1 MFAVIAAHKRELRKL
16 GVEYTD
22 NERKADLV
30 IVHALASTSRVDVFH
45 SHGFYPTAQ
54 AGWHAGFTRAN
65 EQLIQTML
73 DARAVVSVQDLLGM
87 TDLVAFTTDG
97 QWAKYAFP
105 TTKPKNQYWVRAI
118 PA

>member
-1 MFAVIAAHKRELRKL
+1 VRQLP
-16 GVEYTD
+16 
-22 NERKADLV
+22 
-30 IVHALASTSRVDVFH
+30 DVVR
-45 SHGFYPTAQ
+45 Q
-54 AGWHAGFTRAN
+54 
-65 EQLIQTML
+65 E
-73 DARAVVSVQDLLGM
+73 LLGM